1 MKQRAVSFPEAGIP
15 INVGCVV
22 CNVETALNIYKAAN
36 GQSVTEKYITLA
48 GDIPNH
54 VTVKVPVGTPIL
66 DVLKLSGIENFE
78 DYAVI
83 DGGPMM
89 GPLLTDYSGYIT
101 KKEQRVY
108 HSSQGSSAD
117 SEEELHYGSSPAGQP
132 LRL

>member
-1 MKQRAVSFPEAGIP
+1 M
-15 INVGCVV
+15 GCVV

-78 DYAVI
+78 DYAV
-83 DGGPMM
+83 
-89 GPLLTDYSGYIT
+89 LTVA
-101 KKEQRVY
+101 R
-108 HSSQGSSAD
+108 
-117 SEEELHYGSSPAGQP
+117 
-132 LRL
+132 